1 MARAVIEIIDRPW
14 PDGRE
19 VELGL
24 LAIDLDVFM
33 DIWGRAHG
41 AALRGD
47 RLAMAGNS
55 VNVAKRIGLSEDSYA
70 YSVIRLRDAG
80 LVTLR
85 METTD
90 GEIAADPR
98 GETEQL

>member
-1 MARAVIEIIDRPW
+1 MARAVIEILDRPW

-19 VELGL
+19 ADLGL

-33 DIWGRAHG
+33 DIWWKAHG
-41 AALRGD
+41 AALR
-47 RLAMAGNS
+47 RERFAMAGNS
-55 VNVAKRIGLSEDSYA
+55 TALAKRMGLSEDSYA

-85 METTD
+85 IETTD
-90 GEIAADPR
+90 EEIAAGLS
-98 GETEQL
+98 GETEQQ